1 MKGEKPNNIVFG
13 RGIFKLDGVAVGLTR
28 DGGTFKVEY
37 NNRLITAD
45 GDRGPVK
52 GRIHREEAKAS
63 ISFSHLE
70 ILTSFKD
77 LHSGLAETTD
87 GEYTVV
93 RGTGKITDADYHEVV
108 FVGETKDGREVEI
121 SIEDAINLENID
133 FTMKDKDDIL
143 DNVVFQ
149 ATYDPTNET
158 LDEFDERWA
167 IKYKTAK

>member
-1 MKGEKPNNIVFG
+1 MKGENAKNIVFG
-13 RGIFKLDGVAVGLTR
+13 RGIFKLDDVAVGLTR
-28 DGGTFKVEY
+28 DGGSFKVEY

-77 LHSGLAETTD
+77 LHSGLAETVD
-87 GEYTVV
+87 GEFTTI
-93 RGTGKITDADYHEVV
+93 RGTGKITDADYHKVT

-121 SIEDAINLENID
+121 MIDDAINLENID
-133 FTMKDKDDIL
+133 FTLKDKDDIL

-149 ATYDPTNET
+149 ATYDPMNET

-167 IKYKTAK
+167 IKYKTA